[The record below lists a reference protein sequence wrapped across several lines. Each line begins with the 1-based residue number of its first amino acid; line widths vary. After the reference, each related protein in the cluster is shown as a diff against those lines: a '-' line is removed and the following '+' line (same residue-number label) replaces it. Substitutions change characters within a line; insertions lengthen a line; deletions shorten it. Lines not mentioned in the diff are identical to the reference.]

1 MLAGAS
7 VDEYPVR
14 GPTPARLP
22 RRNNMPAASR
32 LQMGALSMGFLRDR
46 IRGLVG
52 SRSAHSGTPP
62 FDERDAPS
70 DEWNER
76 LLSGVESGNL
86 QLVVVAL
93 AKGADVNC
101 TTADGWTPLLSASKD
116 RLDIVRHLLAAK
128 ADPNVATP
136 HGYTALM
143 RAAGHDAVE
152 IVKLL
157 IAAGADLHARDEQGL
172 SARDMAMLKANFDAA
187 DVIGAAVCDA
197 LVGLGRPVIPIGSSA
212 TMFGVPY
219 LLLKSRVAPGRNRV
233 RAKLSDGTELDD
245 ARVYDTVVLE
255 VAPEHVGKAIV
266 NLAISDR

>member
-1 MLAGAS
+1 
-7 VDEYPVR
+7 
-14 GPTPARLP
+14 
-22 RRNNMPAASR
+22 
-32 LQMGALSMGFLRDR
+32 MGFLRDR

-52 SRSAHSGTPP
+52 NRSAHSGTPP

-116 RLDIVRHLLAAK
+116 RPDIVRHLLAAK
-128 ADPNVATP
+128 ADPNLATP

-152 IVKLL
+152 TVKLL
-157 IAAGADLHARDEQGL
+157 IAAGADLHARDEKGL
-172 SARDMAMLKANFDAA
+172 SARDMALLSSCFDAA
-187 DVIGAAVCDA
+187 DLVGAAVRDH
-197 LVGLGRPVIPIGSSA
+197 LVGLGRPVIPLGSA
-212 TMFGVPY
+212 EGLFFMPHI
-219 LLLKSRVAPGRNRV
+219 LLSSRVAPGRNRV
-233 RAKLSDGTELDD
+233 RAMLSDGTELDD
-245 ARVYDTVVLE
+245 ARVYETVVLE
-255 VAPEHVGKAIV
+255 VPVEHVGKTIS
-266 NLAISDR
+266 NLAIPSSDR